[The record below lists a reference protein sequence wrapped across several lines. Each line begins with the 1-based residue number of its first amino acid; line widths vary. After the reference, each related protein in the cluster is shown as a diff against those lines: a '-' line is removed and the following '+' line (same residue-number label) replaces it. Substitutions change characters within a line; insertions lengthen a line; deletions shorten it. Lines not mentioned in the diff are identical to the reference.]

1 MQKKSAV
8 TAAVMML
15 LTLLAGCAADAEDAG
30 AGDPVQLRLVHEEAE
45 ADVQGQY
52 AERFKDLVED
62 RTDGRVEVD
71 IYSAGQLGTDRDS
84 LKMVEDDAVQAAIST
99 PNITASIVEENQVFA
114 IPFVFSDDMAVNR
127 EVLRS
132 SEALNE
138 DLAGIYRDRGVEVLS
153 YWTEG
158 FMAWTSNRPIE
169 DPHGMEGLRIRTMT
183 SPMLLTTY
191 QELGANPMPMDA
203 GEIYT
208 ALQTNMID
216 ATENPLFF
224 IHSGNTHEVQDYL
237 TIGRHHI
244 YVTSTIMNAEF
255 LESLPEQ
262 DRETVEEVVEELDE
276 WVFDLQTEMNEE
288 ALEAMEDSDIEITEL
303 TDEQRETFR
312 EMSLPARD
320 DYVESAGQPGGEM
333 LLTLIDEVQRAE
345 DEHQ

>member
-1 MQKKSAV
+1 MKKRPAAPAAV
-8 TAAVMML
+8 TGVL
-15 LTLLAGCAADAEDAG
+15 LLLAGCVSEGPGDG
-30 AGDPVQLRLVHEEAE
+30 AKGPIQLRLVHEEAA

-52 AERFKDLVED
+52 AQRFKELVED
-62 RTDGRVEVD
+62 RTDGRIEVE
-71 IYSAGQLGTDRDS
+71 IYSAGQLGTDQDS
-84 LKMVEDDAVQAAIST
+84 LKMVEDEAVQAAIST
-99 PNITASIVEENQVFA
+99 PNITASIVEENQVLS
-114 IPFVFSDDMAVNR
+114 IPFVFSDEMEVNR

-158 FMAWTSNRPIE
+158 FMTWTSNRPIE
-169 DPHGMEGLRIRTMT
+169 EPGGMDGLRIRTMT

-191 QELGANPMPMDA
+191 QALGANPMPMDA

-224 IHSGNTHEVQDYL
+224 IHSGNSHEVQEYL
-237 TIGRHHI
+237 TLGRHHI

-255 LESLPEQ
+255 LDSLPEEEQ
-262 DRETVEEVVEELDE
+262 ATIETVVDELDE
-276 WVFDLQTEMNEE
+276 WAFDLQTQMNQE
-288 ALEAMEDSDIEITEL
+288 ALEAMEDGDIEVVEL
-303 TDEQRETFR
+303 TDGQRETFR

-320 DYVESAGQPGGEM
+320 DYVESAGHPGAEI
-333 LLTLIDEVQRAE
+333 LLALIDEVEQAE
-345 DEHQ
+345 GRR